1 MVCSV
6 ALNPLL
12 EWNQEEQSLAVL
24 VSRIAQGD
32 ESSLAKLYDC
42 TSRIVYGLALRILGD
57 ATVAEEIALE
67 AYMQV
72 WRSASTYDSNRGSV
86 NAWLVTLVRSRAIDW
101 LRSRRCRMQQSEHP
115 LQEFFGLEDSS
126 PSPETITIESRRS
139 RVLQSALSELPADQ
153 RRLIELAFFSGYS
166 HSEIARY
173 TQLPLG
179 TVKTRIRLGMGR
191 LKEVLGPEGEVYD

>member
-6 ALNPLL
+6 ALNPVL
-12 EWNQEEQSLAVL
+12 EWDQEEQSLAAL
-24 VSRIAQGD
+24 VSQIAEGN
-32 ESSLAKLYDC
+32 ESSLAKLYDR
-42 TSRIVYGLALRILGD
+42 TSRVVYGLALRILGD
-57 ATVAEEIALE
+57 ATVAEEISLE

-72 WRSASTYDSNRGSV
+72 WRSASTYDCGRGSV

-101 LRSRRCRMQQSEHP
+101 LRSRRCRGQQSEQSLH
-115 LQEFFGLEDSS
+115 EFSGLRDSS
-126 PSPETITIESRRS
+126 PSPETITIESGRA
-139 RVLQSALSELPADQ
+139 RVVQNALSELPADQ

-173 TQLPLG
+173 AQLPLG

-191 LKEVLGPEGEVYD
+191 LREVLGPEGESL